1 MAKAMLP
8 ASLLPFFSY
17 VGAENKGGLGK
28 REAEEGD
35 GGDKS

>member
-1 MAKAMLP
+1 MAKTMLP
-8 ASLLPFFSY
+8 ASLLSLFSY
-17 VGAENKGGLGK
+17 VGGENKGGLGK

>member
-8 ASLLPFFSY
+8 ASLLSLFSY
-17 VGAENKGGLGK
+17 VGGENKGGLGK